1 MPPRDRAPSGI
12 DLGSDNKFECFSML
26 LFLGLEEHAWLGVA
40 GERESMSSVDLIS
53 YVVKWAFSSHELG
66 VDRRGEPSQR

>member
-1 MPPRDRAPSGI
+1 
-12 DLGSDNKFECFSML
+12 ML